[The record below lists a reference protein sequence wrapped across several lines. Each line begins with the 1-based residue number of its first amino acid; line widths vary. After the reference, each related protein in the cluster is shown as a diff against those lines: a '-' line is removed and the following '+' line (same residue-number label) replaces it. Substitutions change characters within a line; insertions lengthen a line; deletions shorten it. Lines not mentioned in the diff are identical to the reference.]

1 LKELK
6 KYNIEYSLIISK
18 IYKSFNGKFSALASP
33 TLSKQET
40 VTGLYEKIVTKESK
54 FQSVQVLAVSL
65 CQFIPRLIYITVNL
79 IWFSKQNPTPE
90 IPKGCIFIRTWLVPK
105 SVLGMAI
112 VDDYFRSLHEELW
125 KTEAVVSLFMPL
137 DYSIVK
143 SFTKYKA
150 KNQIL
155 AISFLSIVDIIKTV
169 ASYICEALIQVH
181 RSYIYE
187 GEDIS
192 PNINRSLL
200 LDYLRLRSFQAYL
213 EKSICEK
220 LIAYKIKTFIYVY
233 ENQAWEKSCC
243 MVLKKS
249 GTRVIGYQSSGF
261 SDVFLNFFP
270 NKLDSEIHP
279 MPDII
284 LTVGDYFT
292 KYLKDNGCYR
302 VPIRTFSALR
312 FPHPRNGERY
322 VVAKPNLKI
331 HKKILYALP
340 VQKDQYKFI
349 IDTLVKEFGNSK
361 IFIDIKPHP
370 ALKKEISRLQK
381 LMPKNFSIVLDVDFE
396 NIANEYD
403 FIFFNDNSYGIEAL
417 FYGVKSFQLLGK
429 EVINQNRF
437 FYFNLWNPNIYASD
451 LKSFREKLFNG
462 DCDKSFDS
470 KKVEDYLNNLYE
482 PYTEDKHKFLLEVVN
497 NRVILEI

>member
-1 LKELK
+1 MKELK
-6 KYNIEYSLIISK
+6 KYNVDYCLIISE

-33 TLSKQET
+33 TLNKQET
-40 VTGLYEKIVTKESK
+40 VTGLYEKIITKELRL
-54 FQSVQVLAVSL
+54 QSFKVLVVSL
-65 CQFIPRLIYITVNL
+65 CQFIPRLIYITINL
-79 IWFSKQNPTPE
+79 IRFSKQNPIPE

-112 VDDYFRSLHEELW
+112 VDDYFRSLPDELG

-137 DYSIVK
+137 DFSIVNF
-143 SFTKYKA
+143 FTKNKA

-155 AISFLSIVDIIKTV
+155 AISFLSAVDIIKTV

-181 RSYIYE
+181 QIYIYE
-187 GEDIS
+187 GRDIS
-192 PNINRSLL
+192 PYINRSLL

-233 ENQAWEKSCC
+233 ENQAWEKACC
-243 MVLKKS
+243 TVLKKS
-249 GTRVIGYQSSGF
+249 GAQVIGYQSSGF

-270 NKLDSEIHP
+270 NKLDSETHP

-292 KYLKDNGCYR
+292 KYLIDNGCYR
-302 VPIRTFSALR
+302 VPIHTFSALR

-322 VVAKPNLKI
+322 VVAKANLKI

-349 IDTLVKEFGNSK
+349 IDTLVKEFGKSK

-381 LMPKNFSIVLDVDFE
+381 LMPNNFSIVTDVDLE

-417 FYGVKSFQLLGK
+417 FYGVKSFQLMGK
-429 EVINQNRF
+429 ETVNQNRF
-437 FYFNLWNPNIYASD
+437 FYFNLWNPNILSSD
-451 LKSFREKLFNG
+451 LKFFREKIING

-470 KKVEDYLNNLYE
+470 KKIEDYLNNLYE
-482 PYTEDKHKFLLEVVN
+482 PYTEEKHKFLLEVVN
-497 NRVILEI
+497 NKVILEI